1 MKPLHLKVPA
11 YSKFYIDARRE
22 QVRYFANPWH
32 FHDELEITFVI
43 NSEGTKFIGDHISEF
58 KPGEI
63 ILLGS
68 RLPHY
73 WRNHNSYYQNT
84 EEKGAEAIIIRFN
97 QDYAGSEFL
106 SIPPMKPVFDLLNDA
121 KRGICIAGHNEDLQ
135 QKLISFLTLDEGQKT
150 IALTEI
156 LFSIATQKPY
166 DYLCSIGYAHQ
177 YKSNDIEKIDTVYNY
192 VLNNFKSDL
201 SLKDIAL
208 RCNMNTAAFC
218 RYFKKKTG
226 KTFKDFMNEIR
237 LGNAAK
243 LLLKG
248 DLTIAEVAFESG
260 FNNPSYF
267 NRLFK
272 RMKGTTPKA
281 YQLQYLNTN

>member
-22 QVRYFANPWH
+22 RVSYFANPWH

-43 NSEGTKFIGDHISEF
+43 SSEGTKFIGDHISEF
-58 KPGEI
+58 RPGEI

-73 WRNHNSYYQNT
+73 WRNHNSYYQNAAD
-84 EEKGAEAIIIRFN
+84 KGAEAIIIRFN

-106 SIPPMKPVFDLLNDA
+106 RIPPMKPIFDLLNDA
-121 KRGICIAGHNEDLQ
+121 KRGIYIAGNNEVLQ
-135 QKLISFLTLDEGQKT
+135 EKLINFLTLDEGRKT

-156 LFSIATQKPY
+156 LFSIATQRPY
-166 DYLCSIGYAHQ
+166 SYLCSIGYAHQ

-201 SLKDIAL
+201 SLKDIAMK
-208 RCNMNTAAFC
+208 CNMNTAAFC

-248 DLTIAEVAFESG
+248 DLSIAEVAFESG

-281 YQLQYLNTN
+281 YQLQYLHIN

>member
-1 MKPLHLKVPA
+1 MKPIHLKVPA

-22 QVRYFANPWH
+22 QVNFFGNPWH

-43 NSEGTKFIGDHISEF
+43 KSEGTKFIGDHISEF

-73 WRNHNSYYQNT
+73 WHNHSHYYQNI

-97 QDYAGSEFL
+97 QDYAGSDFL
-106 SIPPMKPVFDLLNDA
+106 KIPPMKPVLDLLNNA
-121 KRGICIAGHNEDLQ
+121 KRGIVIRSEQLDLP
-135 QKLISFLTLDEGQKT
+135 QKLIEFINLNEAQKILGLTQ
-150 IALTEI
+150 I
-156 LFSIATQKPY
+156 LLSIATEKQY

-177 YKSNDIEKIDTVYNY
+177 YKTNDLEKIDKVYNY
-192 VLNNFKSDL
+192 VLNNFKENISVT
-201 SLKDIAL
+201 DIAFK
-208 RCNMNTAAFC
+208 CNMNTAAFC

-237 LGNAAK
+237 LGNAAG

-248 DLTIAEVAFESG
+248 DLSIAEVAFKSG

-272 RMKGTTPKA
+272 RMNGITPKA
-281 YQLQYLNTN
+281 YQLQYIN